1 MKLALRRDAASNAT
15 WMQALACKIIK
26 ARLVSQFC
34 HGGIV
39 VGDNL
44 YHATGTHGLH
54 MVPAGQWTPDNWLLI
69 DIGTNQDLRVL
80 NLFEQVNGM
89 PYDWF
94 SLLAFAGFR
103 YEDITKVYCFE
114 WCYWCIHGAPPTG
127 RVTPEMLIL
136 EAVHD

>member
-1 MKLALRRDAASNAT
+1 MKLALRRDAASDAT
-15 WMQALACKIIK
+15 ALQAFACKVIK

-34 HGGIV
+34 HGAIV

-54 MVPAGQWTPDNWLLI
+54 MLTKDQWNPEKWFLI
-69 DIGTNQDLRVL
+69 DLGEKQDARVI
-80 NLFEQVNGM
+80 NLFEQIKGM

-94 SLLAFAGFR
+94 SLLAFAGLNAK
-103 YEDITKVYCFE
+103 DGNKLYCFE
-114 WCYWCIHGAPPTG
+114 WCWWCIHGAPPDT

-136 EAVHD
+136 EATDV